1 MTTNKEIHTIVPIP
15 VEHIRSYFKDKSI
28 YFYLDYAKSKIKNKP
43 FLTYIGNNGIPCEV
57 LITDEVTKE
66 ERFLLIRDFMEIRV
80 IIQSPLLARTVSKI
94 LLRYNNL
101 EKDIDFTDTI
111 ITLEQADEFIEEN
124 KELIV
129 RWSVFLHSCLLY
141 LIYTTID
148 LNDVIKVEEK
158 FEHIDDPDYIGL
170 NACQLFAVEDF
181 YISFIAG
188 TIPEKLYFFTRQ
200 FTESIFRGSKLI
212 KYFDVNENH
221 FYAILQGLIINEI
234 PLSIISEDEFVVKD
248 K

>member
-1 MTTNKEIHTIVPIP
+1 MWPTTNSFVSLYRIVISPKLSD
-15 VEHIRSYFKDKSI
+15 V
-28 YFYLDYAKSKIKNKP
+28 LDTA
-43 FLTYIGNNGIPCEV
+43 
-57 LITDEVTKE
+57 
-66 ERFLLIRDFMEIRV
+66 
-80 IIQSPLLARTVSKI
+80 SPNTLFPLAI
-94 LLRYNNL
+94 
-101 EKDIDFTDTI
+101 
-111 ITLEQADEFIEEN
+111 DEFIEEN

-212 KYFDVNENH
+212 KYFEVNENH